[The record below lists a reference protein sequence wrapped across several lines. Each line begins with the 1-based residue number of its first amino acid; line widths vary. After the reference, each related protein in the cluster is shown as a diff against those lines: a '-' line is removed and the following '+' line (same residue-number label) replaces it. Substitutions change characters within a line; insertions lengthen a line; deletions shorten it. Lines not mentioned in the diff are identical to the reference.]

1 MSEQNCLATVKKCT
15 DLLGVVSSLN
25 PNKVITVSEL
35 QAMAPVQIATCDVDN
50 ADMNY
55 AFIEGGGNLV
65 LVNNLTKKGIK
76 INAGYGNL
84 ELKDGMYGGWF
95 TAEES
100 SGEVSTIVFSDS
112 EFNGNAEVNWM
123 RKDGSNFIYKFEG
136 NINKTIRVGQEA
148 ILNVNSYVGP
158 QVGNIYYIILT
169 ED

>member
-1 MSEQNCLATVKKCT
+1 MSEQNRLATVKNAT
-15 DLLGVVSSLN
+15 DLLGVAASLN
-25 PNKVITVSEL
+25 PNKAITVSEL
-35 QAMAPVQIATCDVDN
+35 QVMAPVQIATCDVDN
-50 ADMNY
+50 ANMNY
-55 AFIEGGGNLV
+55 ALVNGGGNLV
-65 LVNNLTKKGIK
+65 LVNNLTRKGIK

-84 ELKDGMYGGWF
+84 ELRDGMYGGWF
-95 TAEES
+95 IAEKS

-136 NINKTIRVGQEA
+136 NTNKTIRAGQEA
-148 ILNVNSYVGP
+148 ILTVNSYVRP

>member
-1 MSEQNCLATVKKCT
+1 MSEQNRLATVKNAT
-15 DLLGVVSSLN
+15 DLLGVAASLN
-25 PNKVITVSEL
+25 PNKTITVSEL

>member
-1 MSEQNCLATVKKCT
+1 MSEQNRLATVKNAI
-15 DLLGVVSSLN
+15 DLLGVASSLN
-25 PNKVITVSEL
+25 PNKAITVSEL

-55 AFIEGGGNLV
+55 AFVEGGGNLV

-100 SGEVSTIVFSDS
+100 SGEVFTIVFTESS
-112 EFNGNAEVNWM
+112 FKGTATVYWM
-123 RKDGSNFIYKFEG
+123 RKDSSNFIYKFEG
-136 NINKTIRVGQEA
+136 SSNKAINVAQEA
-148 ILNVNSYVGP
+148 ILSVNSYVRS
-158 QVGNIYYIILT
+158 QVGNIYYIVLT

>member
-1 MSEQNCLATVKKCT
+1 MSEQNRLATVKNAT
-15 DLLGVVSSLN
+15 DLLGVAASLN
-25 PNKVITVSEL
+25 PNKAITVSEL
-35 QAMAPVQIATCDVDN
+35 QVMAPVQIATCDVDN
-50 ADMNY
+50 ANMDY
-55 AFIEGGGNLV
+55 ALVNGGGNLV
-65 LVNNLTKKGIK
+65 LVNNLTRKGIK

-84 ELKDGMYGGWF
+84 ELRDGMYGGWF

-100 SGEVSTIVFSDS
+100 SGDVSTIVFSDS

-136 NINKTIRVGQEA
+136 NTNKTIRVGQEA
-148 ILNVNSYVGP
+148 ILTVNSYVRP